1 MASPE
6 TPEATDRAILRM
18 LLDKNF
24 DLSAVAVLERRIGD
38 RAAVAASL
46 ARLRHDG
53 LIYEESVYGF
63 VAATN
68 VARRHRPRKL
78 ASRRGKATK
87 AAHREGA

>member
-1 MASPE
+1 
-6 TPEATDRAILRM
+6 M

-24 DLSAVAVLERRIGD
+24 DLSAVAVLERSIGD

-46 ARLRHDG
+46 ARLRREG

-68 VARRHRPRKL
+68 AARLRAREPRR
-78 ASRRGKATK
+78 APAFRGSRNSAKSDHSTA
-87 AAHREGA
+87 